1 MKIGIKLVSM
11 ISICNIIA
19 IVFSAGVT
27 LSVSQKE
34 ISKLAEEQAES
45 LAEKG
50 VEEIKSWFGA
60 YVDTIRALANMME
73 GYKDIPA
80 EERRMYFDLMLKQV
94 FIAHP
99 EVSSVYANWAPNAL
113 DGMDAEYVGSPGADP
128 SGRYVPAW
136 THGSDG
142 PALVAIRGFPFEAVM
157 QVTGGEEFVFEPEVR
172 AIGNNILLIANI
184 CTPVKDNGTM
194 VGITGIVFELP
205 RIQAIAEAIK
215 PLGDGYTMVFSSGGL
230 IAAHPDPE
238 RLGKNIKETE
248 SDTFGSSLDILA
260 NAVTT
265 GKPVAFSVPSPQGTM
280 QYYSLPFSIGKN
292 PKPWTLVVGVSR
304 NTIMAPVYR
313 ILTITLIIGILSI
326 FFMAASSVF
335 IARSV
340 SKPIAYTMSILTD
353 VAHGD
358 LTKQLVSHS
367 KDELGD
373 LARYLNWTIDKIKS
387 LVFAI
392 RTENDMLSQTGV
404 ELAAHATETAAAIT
418 EITANI
424 QSIKARMR
432 NQSSSVTQTT
442 ATMNRIVNH
451 INTLGQL
458 VDHQTT
464 SVSKSSTSIEA
475 MVANIHHVT
484 QTLVKNVNNII
495 SLSESSEVGR
505 RGLQEVSADIQ
516 EIAHESEGLLEIN
529 AVMESI
535 ASQTN
540 LLSMNAAI
548 EAAHAGETGKGFA
561 VVAGEIRK
569 LAESSAAQSQTISIV
584 LKKIKDSIDKI
595 TKSTEGVLLKFEL
608 IREGIETVTEQEK
621 AVRAAMEEQ
630 GVGSKSILEAI
641 GQLKEMTGQVKQRA
655 GEMLEGSEEVIGES
669 RSLEHLTEEITGGMN
684 EIATGAEQI
693 NSSMEQ
699 VAGISTDNRE
709 RITALGTEVSKFKV

>member
-1 MKIGIKLVSM
+1 MKIGIRLVSM
-11 ISICNIIA
+11 ISIFNILGIGLLA
-19 IVFSAGVT
+19 SFTMS
-27 LSVSQKE
+27 SSQRE
-34 ISKLAEEQAES
+34 ISRLAEDQAIS

-50 VEEIKSWFGA
+50 SEQVKNWFA
-60 YVDTIRALANMME
+60 EYMDMSRTLAQTME
-73 GYKDIPA
+73 GYKDIPV
-80 EERRMYFDLMLKQV
+80 EERRAYFDFMLKQAV
-94 FIAHP
+94 IAHP
-99 EVSSVYANWAPNAL
+99 KLDAVWANWALNAL
-113 DGMDAEYVGSPGADP
+113 DNMDVDYANTPGTDAT
-128 SGRYVPAW
+128 GRYISQW
-136 THGSDG
+136 TQG
-142 PALVAIRGFPFEAVM
+142 PQVKAIRGFGFDM
-157 QVTGGEEFVFEPEVR
+157 VTQISAGKEFVLDPSVRPEG
-172 AIGNNILLIANI
+172 AIKLATVVGV
-184 CTPVKDNGTM
+184 PVKDNGTV
-194 VGITGIVFELP
+194 VGFAGSGIELST
-205 RIQAIAEAIK
+205 IQTIADTIK
-215 PLGDGYTMVFSSGGL
+215 PLGNGSTMVFSSGGIV
-230 IAAHPDPE
+230 IAHTDPE
-238 RLGKNIKETE
+238 RLGKNMRETE
-248 SDTFGSSLDILA
+248 SDTFGESLDTIV

-265 GKPVAFSVPSPQGTM
+265 GKSVSFSAPSPQGIM
-280 QYYSLPFSIGKN
+280 QYYAVPFTIGQS

-313 ILTITLIIGILSI
+313 MLTINLIIGVLT
-326 FFMAASSVF
+326 MLLMSVGGIF

-358 LTKQLVSHS
+358 LTKQIVSSS

-392 RTENDMLSQTGV
+392 RAETDMLSQTGV

-458 VDHQTT
+458 VDHQTS

-621 AVRAAMEEQ
+621 TVRAAMEEQ

>member
-1 MKIGIKLVSM
+1 M
-11 ISICNIIA
+11 ISIFNIVGIGLLA
-19 IVFSAGVT
+19 SFTMS
-27 LSVSQKE
+27 SSQKE
-34 ISKLAEEQAES
+34 ISRLADEQALS

-50 VEEIKSWFGA
+50 GEQIKNWFVE
-60 YVDTIRALANMME
+60 YMDTARTLAQVME
-73 GYKDIPA
+73 GYKDISI
-80 EERRMYFDLMLKQV
+80 EERRGYFDFMLKQTI
-94 FIAHP
+94 IAHP
-99 EVSSVYANWAPNAL
+99 EVSGVYANWASNTL
-113 DGMDAEYVGSPGADP
+113 DGMDAEYANTPGTDET
-128 SGRYVPAW
+128 GRYIPGW
-136 THGSDG
+136 INTPNG
-142 PALVAIRGFPFEAVM
+142 PLLEAIPDFTFDMVI
-157 QVTGGEEFVFEPEVR
+157 QLTSGEEFVFDPMV
-172 AIGNNILLIANI
+172 GSVGGKNVLMANI
-184 CTPVKDNGTM
+184 GAPIKDNGKL
-194 VGITGIVFELP
+194 VGVTGIIFELS
-205 RIQAIAEAIK
+205 RIQTIAEAIK
-215 PLGDGYTMVFSSGGL
+215 PLGDGYTMVFSSGGVV
-230 IAAHPDPE
+230 AAHPDPE
-238 RLGKNIKETE
+238 CLGKNMRETE
-248 SDTFGSSLDILA
+248 SDTFGESLDTITT
-260 NAVTT
+260 AVTT
-265 GKPVAFSVPSPQGTM
+265 GKSVSFSAPSPQGIM
-280 QYYSLPFSIGKN
+280 QYYAVPFTIGN
-292 PKPWTLVVGVSR
+292 YPNPWTLVVGVSR

-313 ILTITLIIGILSI
+313 MLATNLIIGIITMLL
-326 FFMAASSVF
+326 MSVGGIF

-358 LTKQLVSHS
+358 LTKQIVSSS

-392 RTENDMLSQTGV
+392 RAETDMLSQTGV

-458 VDHQTT
+458 VDHQTS